1 MLFFFFHDTPPPPR
15 REDSCDIARWHSP
28 CTLRE
33 MVSERLFLW
42 GAMYL
47 AQKYSCVVIQAMEGS
62 SHLQSDGST
71 FI

>member
-1 MLFFFFHDTPPPPR
+1 MLFFFFHDTPPPMH
-15 REDSCDIARWHSP
+15 EDSCVISRWHSP
-28 CTLRE
+28 YTLRE

-62 SHLQSDGST
+62 RHLQGDVST